1 MGEVLFRRVDSPLGM
16 ITLAGDGEALTGLW
30 FAGQKYDCA
39 TLPDGAHECAENDAF
54 DAAMRWLD
62 EYFAGGRPD
71 FMPKLNPQGSEFRR
85 QVWAELVKVPYGEAT
100 TYGRIAHDLGL
111 SSAAARA
118 VGGGAQSDLDYHTVP
133 SRAGSG
139 RFAHGLCGR
148 AGAQAFFAGTG
159 GNKVWED
166 LTCREACLEKK
177 K

>member
-85 QVWAELVKVPYGEAT
+85 QVWAELVKIP
-100 TYGRIAHDLGL
+100 
-111 SSAAARA
+111 
-118 VGGGAQSDLDYHTVP
+118 
-133 SRAGSG
+133 
-139 RFAHGLCGR
+139 
-148 AGAQAFFAGTG
+148 
-159 GNKVWED
+159 
-166 LTCREACLEKK
+166 
-177 K
+177 

>member
-85 QVWAELVKVPYGEAT
+85 QVWAELVKIPYGEAT

-118 VGGGAQSDLDYHTVP
+118 VGGAVGHNPISIIIPCHRVLGAGGSLTGY
-133 SRAGSG
+133 AGG
-139 RFAHGLCGR
+139 LERKRFLLELEGIRYG
-148 AGAQAFFAGTG
+148 
-159 GNKVWED
+159 KV
-166 LTCREACLEKK
+166 
-177 K
+177 